1 MEIKI
6 RNDIWV
12 GDKLPNLERRL
23 GWSSHEDNES
33 WRQTSRLANKISET
47 NIKIGQDI
55 WVRTQPEQS
64 GSRNKWPK
72 VPFAPNK
79 VPVRV
84 AIRVAISAWKLS
96 YDVIR
101 IKQIVNPIVY
111 CCVDIANVFCAHKIN
126 WTSFKVWIAT
136 RIKKRLDRNLTWM
149 FGVERI
155 SWSWGL
161 SRTKTGFDS

>member
-64 GSRNKWPK
+64 GSRNK
-72 VPFAPNK
+72 
-79 VPVRV
+79 
-84 AIRVAISAWKLS
+84 
-96 YDVIR
+96 
-101 IKQIVNPIVY
+101 
-111 CCVDIANVFCAHKIN
+111 
-126 WTSFKVWIAT
+126 
-136 RIKKRLDRNLTWM
+136 
-149 FGVERI
+149 
-155 SWSWGL
+155 
-161 SRTKTGFDS
+161 